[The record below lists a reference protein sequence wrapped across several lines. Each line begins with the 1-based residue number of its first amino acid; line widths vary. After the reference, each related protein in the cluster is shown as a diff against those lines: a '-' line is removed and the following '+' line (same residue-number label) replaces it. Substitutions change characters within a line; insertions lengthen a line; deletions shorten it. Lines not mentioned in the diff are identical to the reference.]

1 MRDVVVS
8 ATARSE
14 LRNITSCLASF
25 GSVTAR
31 SFARELDRKVAS
43 LREGVVEYPYAR
55 HPELAAAGYRVALV
69 KSYLLLYKV
78 NPDGSVGIA
87 HVFHQSQD
95 YASLV
100 TEIR

>member
-1 MRDVVVS
+1 MREVVVS

-14 LRNITSCLASF
+14 LRNIASYLASF
-25 GSVTAR
+25 GSGTAR
-31 SFARELDRKVAS
+31 SFAREFDRKVAS
-43 LREGVVEYPYAR
+43 LKEGVVEYPHAR

-78 NPDGSVGIA
+78 GPDGSVSIA

-95 YASLV
+95 YARLV
-100 TEIR
+100 AEIH